1 MADANTPAWMQDNTV
16 EVPAPEP
23 SSGPV
28 VMSPPPPPTLSNN
41 SNGGAASSSASGGND
56 ADLPGIILTMR
67 LANMGVAVALIVVS
81 VRQSYGLLETWKG
94 TEVCSEASWD
104 MT

>member
-23 SSGPV
+23 SSGPIV
-28 VMSPPPPPTLSNN
+28 VSPPPPPTLSNG
-41 SNGGAASSSASGGND
+41 GGAASSSESGGND

-81 VRQSYGLLETWKG
+81 VRQSYGLLETGKG